1 MIHFTLKYTGN
12 NNSYQP
18 FQMIKYTLKFNLKQK
33 DSELNAKFFFL
44 LWFLPLHVLGHI
56 NYGPCNY
63 GGAWSCLF
71 KELKPQKCPSL

>member
-1 MIHFTLKYTGN
+1 MTVKFDINIT
-12 NNSYQP
+12 
-18 FQMIKYTLKFNLKQK
+18 IKCKTKRLV
-33 DSELNAKFFFL
+33 FFL

-71 KELKPQKCPSL
+71 KECKPQKCPSL